1 MCIVLFLLSLQ
12 TLIVNYSLTIPI
24 FIIPHYIMF
33 SLFRRF
39 LSPYKWLVV
48 ANLLLN
54 LLATI
59 FNLFSFASIIP
70 ILQILFGIEAN
81 THSFIPF
88 SQISSLDSLLTI
100 AKNNLYF
107 YIESLISQY
116 GASTALMLL
125 GIYLIVMTLFK
136 TLTTFL
142 ASASLVPIRTGVL
155 RDIRN
160 TIYHKITSLHL
171 GYFSQEKKG
180 DIISRMTNDVTE
192 VEASIIASLETIFK
206 NPIMIIIYLV
216 VLFTMSWKLTIF
228 VLILLPISGL
238 LIGRIGKSLKRKS
251 LLGQQLSG
259 ELIAQIEETLGGL
272 RIIKAF
278 NAEDKLAQRF
288 DSLNNSIRHT
298 FNRIHTRYFLAH
310 PVSEFL
316 GTAVIAILLWYG
328 GFLILNGN
336 GGISAPEFIYY
347 LVIFYSIINPFK
359 ELSRA
364 GYSIQKGMASLQ
376 RIDTIL
382 NTENAITESL
392 NPQSINSFNNE
403 ISFNNVSFKYQ
414 NDWVLR
420 NINLTIRKGQTIA
433 LVGQS
438 GSGKSTLVDLIPRF
452 YDTIEG
458 SISIDGID
466 IKHLK
471 IKDLRH
477 LMGNVNQEAILFND
491 TIYNNITFGVEH
503 ATQADV
509 EQAARIA
516 NAHDFI
522 MATPT
527 GYQTTI
533 GDRGSRLSG
542 GQRQRISIARAILK
556 NPPILI
562 LDEATSALD
571 TESERLVQ
579 DAIEHL
585 MQNRTAIVIAHRLST
600 IKSADLICV
609 LHEGRIIEQ
618 GTHNQLIDL
627 NGQYTK
633 LYNMQK

>member
-1 MCIVLFLLSLQ
+1 MFALF
-12 TLIVNYSLTIPI
+12 
-24 FIIPHYIMF
+24 H
-33 SLFRRF
+33 RF
-39 LSPYKWLVV
+39 LPRYKWYVI
-48 ANLLLN
+48 ANILLN
-54 LLATI
+54 LITAI

-70 ILQILFGIEAN
+70 ILQILFGMDTN
-81 THSFIPF
+81 THTRIPMA
-88 SQISSLDSLLTI
+88 QITSLDSFI
-100 AKNNLYF
+100 EIGKNNIYA
-107 YIESLISQY
+107 YIESLINQH

-125 GIYLIVMTLFK
+125 GVYLIVMTLLK
-136 TLTTFL
+136 TLSTFL
-142 ASASLVPIRTGVL
+142 ASASLVPIRTGIL

-160 TIYHKITSLHL
+160 MVYRKITSLHL
-171 GYFSQEKKG
+171 AYFSNEKKG
-180 DIISRMTNDVTE
+180 DIISRMTNDVVE
-192 VEASIIASLETIFK
+192 IEASIIASLETIFK
-206 NPIMIIIYLV
+206 NPIMILLYLV
-216 VLFTMSWKLTIF
+216 VLFTMSWRLTIF

-259 ELIAQIEETLGGL
+259 ELIAQIEETLSGL
-272 RIIKAF
+272 RIIKSF
-278 NAEDKLAQRF
+278 NAEEKLNQRF
-288 DSLNNSIRHT
+288 QSLNDTIRLT

-316 GTAVIAILLWYG
+316 GTVVIAILLWYG
-328 GFLILNGN
+328 GYLILGGN
-336 GGISAPEFIYY
+336 GDITAPEFIYY

-364 GYSIQKGMASLQ
+364 GYSIQKGLASLQ
-376 RIDTIL
+376 RIDAIL
-382 NTENAITESL
+382 DTENNIKEIP
-392 NPQSINSFNNE
+392 NPQTINSFNHE
-403 ISFNNVSFKYQ
+403 IHFNNVSFKYQ
-414 NDWVLR
+414 DELVLR
-420 NINLTIRKGQTIA
+420 NINLTIHKGQTVA

-458 SISIDGID
+458 SITIDGID

-471 IKDLRH
+471 IHDLRH

-491 TIYNNITFGVEH
+491 TIYNNIVFGVES
-503 ATQADV
+503 ASQADV

-516 NAHDFI
+516 NAHEFI
-522 MATPT
+522 MATPD
-527 GYQTTI
+527 GYQTNI

-579 DAIEHL
+579 NAIENL
-585 MQNRTAIVIAHRLST
+585 MLNRTAIVIAHRLST

-609 LHEGRIIEQ
+609 LHEGQIIEQ
-618 GTHNQLIDL
+618 GTHDQLIAL

-633 LYNMQK
+633 LYNMQNF

>member
-1 MCIVLFLLSLQ
+1 
-12 TLIVNYSLTIPI
+12 
-24 FIIPHYIMF
+24 MF
-33 SLFRRF
+33 ALFRRF
-39 LSPYKWLVV
+39 LPPYKWYVI
-48 ANLLLN
+48 ANIFLN
-54 LLATI
+54 LITAI

-70 ILQILFGIEAN
+70 ILQILFGMNTN
-81 THSFIPF
+81 THSLIPF
-88 SQISSLDSLLTI
+88 SQINSLNSLLEI
-100 AKNNLYF
+100 CKNNIYA
-107 YIESLISQY
+107 YIESLINQY
-116 GASTALMLL
+116 GASSALMLL
-125 GIYLIVMTLFK
+125 GVYLIIMTLLK
-136 TLTTFL
+136 TLSAFL
-142 ASASLVPIRTGVL
+142 ASASLVPIRTGIL

-160 TIYHKITSLHL
+160 AIYKKITSLHL
-171 GYFSQEKKG
+171 GYFSHEKKG
-180 DIISRMTNDVTE
+180 DIISRMTNDVSE
-192 VEASIIASLETIFK
+192 VEASIISSLETIFK
-206 NPIMIIIYLV
+206 NPIMIILYLV
-216 VLFTMSWKLTIF
+216 VLFTMSWRLTIF

-259 ELIAQIEETLGGL
+259 ELISQIEETLGGL
-272 RIIKAF
+272 RVIKAF
-278 NAEDKLAQRF
+278 NAESKLNLRF
-288 DSLNNSIRHT
+288 QNLNETIRHT

-316 GTAVIAILLWYG
+316 GTTVIAILLWYG
-328 GFLILNGN
+328 GYLILSGN

-364 GYSIQKGMASLQ
+364 GYSIQKGLASLQ
-376 RIDTIL
+376 RIDAVL
-382 NTENAITESL
+382 DAENNISEPS
-392 NPQSINSFNNE
+392 NPQTINSFNNE
-403 ISFNNVSFKYQ
+403 IRFNNVSFKYQ
-414 NDWVLR
+414 DEWVLK
-420 NINLTIRKGQTIA
+420 NINLTISKGQTIA

-466 IKHLK
+466 IRHLSTHN
-471 IKDLRH
+471 LRH

-491 TIYNNITFGVEH
+491 TIYNNITFGVES
-503 ATQADV
+503 ATQAEV

-522 MATPT
+522 TATLD
-527 GYQTTI
+527 GYQTNI

-618 GTHNQLIDL
+618 GTHNQLIAL

>member
-1 MCIVLFLLSLQ
+1 
-12 TLIVNYSLTIPI
+12 
-24 FIIPHYIMF
+24 MF
-33 SLFRRF
+33 ALFRRF
-39 LSPYKWLVV
+39 LPPYKWYVI
-48 ANLLLN
+48 ANIFLN
-54 LLATI
+54 LITAI

-70 ILQILFGIEAN
+70 ILQILFGMNTN
-81 THSFIPF
+81 THSLIPF
-88 SQISSLDSLLTI
+88 SQINSLNSLLEI
-100 AKNNLYF
+100 CKNNIYA
-107 YIESLISQY
+107 YIESLINQY
-116 GASTALMLL
+116 GASSALMLL
-125 GIYLIVMTLFK
+125 GVYLIIMTLLK
-136 TLTTFL
+136 TLSAFL
-142 ASASLVPIRTGVL
+142 ASASLVPIRTGIL

-160 TIYHKITSLHL
+160 AIYKKITSLHL
-171 GYFSQEKKG
+171 GYFSHEKKG
-180 DIISRMTNDVTE
+180 DIISRMTNDVSE
-192 VEASIIASLETIFK
+192 VEASIISSLETIFK
-206 NPIMIIIYLV
+206 NPIMIILYLV
-216 VLFTMSWKLTIF
+216 VLFTMSWRLTIF
-228 VLILLPISGL
+228 VLILMPISGL

-259 ELIAQIEETLGGL
+259 ELISQIEETLGGL
-272 RIIKAF
+272 RVIKAF
-278 NAEDKLAQRF
+278 NAESKLNLRF
-288 DSLNNSIRHT
+288 QNLNETIRHT

-316 GTAVIAILLWYG
+316 GTTVIAILLWYG
-328 GFLILNGN
+328 GYLILSGN

-364 GYSIQKGMASLQ
+364 GYSIQKGLASLQ
-376 RIDTIL
+376 RIDAVL
-382 NTENAITESL
+382 DAENNISEPS
-392 NPQSINSFNNE
+392 NPQTINSFNNE
-403 ISFNNVSFKYQ
+403 IRFNNVSFKYQ
-414 NDWVLR
+414 DEWVLK
-420 NINLTIRKGQTIA
+420 NINLTISKGQTIA

-466 IKHLK
+466 IRNLSIHN
-471 IKDLRH
+471 LRH

-491 TIYNNITFGVEH
+491 TIYNNITFGVES
-503 ATQADV
+503 ATQAEV

-522 MATPT
+522 TATPD
-527 GYQTTI
+527 GYQTNI

-618 GTHNQLIDL
+618 GTHNQLIAL
-627 NGQYTK
+627 NGQYKK
-633 LYNMQK
+633 LCDMQNF

>member
-1 MCIVLFLLSLQ
+1 
-12 TLIVNYSLTIPI
+12 
-24 FIIPHYIMF
+24 MF
-33 SLFRRF
+33 ALFRRF
-39 LSPYKWLVV
+39 LPPYKWYVI
-48 ANLLLN
+48 ANIFLN
-54 LLATI
+54 LITAI

-70 ILQILFGIEAN
+70 ILQILFGMNTN
-81 THSFIPF
+81 THSLIPF
-88 SQISSLDSLLTI
+88 SQINSLNSLLEI
-100 AKNNLYF
+100 CKNNIYA
-107 YIESLISQY
+107 YIESLINQY
-116 GASTALMLL
+116 GASSALMLL
-125 GIYLIVMTLFK
+125 GVYLIIMTLLK
-136 TLTTFL
+136 TLSAFL
-142 ASASLVPIRTGVL
+142 ASASLVPIRTGIL

-160 TIYHKITSLHL
+160 AIYKKITSLHL
-171 GYFSQEKKG
+171 GYFSHEKKG
-180 DIISRMTNDVTE
+180 DIISRMTNDVSE
-192 VEASIIASLETIFK
+192 VEASIISSLETIFK
-206 NPIMIIIYLV
+206 NPIMIILYLV
-216 VLFTMSWKLTIF
+216 VLFTMSWRLTIF

-259 ELIAQIEETLGGL
+259 ELISQIEETLGGL
-272 RIIKAF
+272 RVIKAF
-278 NAEDKLAQRF
+278 NAESKLNLRF
-288 DSLNNSIRHT
+288 QNLNETIRHT

-316 GTAVIAILLWYG
+316 GTTVIAILLWYG
-328 GFLILNGN
+328 GYLILSGN

-364 GYSIQKGMASLQ
+364 GYSIQKGLASLQ
-376 RIDTIL
+376 RIDAVL
-382 NTENAITESL
+382 DAENNISEPS
-392 NPQSINSFNNE
+392 NPQTINSFNNE
-403 ISFNNVSFKYQ
+403 IRFNNVSFKYQ
-414 NDWVLR
+414 DEWVLK
-420 NINLTIRKGQTIA
+420 NINLTISKGQTIA

-466 IKHLK
+466 IRNLSIHN
-471 IKDLRH
+471 LRH

-491 TIYNNITFGVEH
+491 TIYNNITFGVES
-503 ATQADV
+503 ATQAEV

-522 MATPT
+522 TATPD
-527 GYQTTI
+527 GYQTNI

-618 GTHNQLIDL
+618 GTHNQLIAL

>member
-1 MCIVLFLLSLQ
+1 ML
-12 TLIVNYSLTIPI
+12 
-24 FIIPHYIMF
+24 

-39 LSPYKWLVV
+39 IPPYKWYVI
-48 ANLLLN
+48 ANIFLN
-54 LLATI
+54 LITAI

-70 ILQILFGIEAN
+70 ILQILFGMETN
-81 THSFIPF
+81 THTYIPF
-88 SQISSLDSLLTI
+88 SQITSLDSLLEI
-100 AKNNLYF
+100 SKNNIYA
-107 YIESLISQY
+107 YIESLINQH

-125 GIYLIVMTLFK
+125 GVYLIVMTLLK
-136 TLTTFL
+136 TLSAFL
-142 ASASLVPIRTGVL
+142 ASASLVPIRTGIL

-160 TIYHKITSLHL
+160 IVYHKIISLHL
-171 GYFSQEKKG
+171 GYFTNEKKG
-180 DIISRMTNDVTE
+180 DIISRMTNDV
-192 VEASIIASLETIFK
+192 VEIETSIIASLETIFK
-206 NPIMIIIYLV
+206 NPIMILLYLI
-216 VLFTMSWKLTIF
+216 VLFTMSWQLTIF

-259 ELIAQIEETLGGL
+259 ELISQIEETLSGL

-278 NAEDKLAQRF
+278 NAEEKLNHRF
-288 DSLNNSIRHT
+288 QSLNDTIRHT

-316 GTAVIAILLWYG
+316 GTTVIAILLWYG
-328 GFLILNGN
+328 GYIILNGN
-336 GGISAPEFIYY
+336 SGITAPEFIYY

-364 GYSIQKGMASLQ
+364 NYSIQKGLASLQ

-382 NTENAITESL
+382 NTENNIKEIS
-392 NPQSINSFNNE
+392 NPQTINSFNNE
-403 ISFNNVSFKYQ
+403 IRFNNVSFKYQ
-414 NDWVLR
+414 DEWILK
-420 NINLTIRKGQTIA
+420 NINLSIRKGQTIA

-458 SISIDGID
+458 SITIDGID
-466 IKHLK
+466 IKNLK
-471 IKDLRH
+471 TQNLRH
-477 LMGNVNQEAILFND
+477 LLGNVNQEAILFND
-491 TIYNNITFGVEH
+491 TIYNNITFGVES
-503 ATQADV
+503 ATQTEI
-509 EQAARIA
+509 EQASRIA

-522 MATPT
+522 ISMPD
-527 GYQTTI
+527 GYQTNI

-579 DAIEHL
+579 NAIEHL

-600 IKSADLICV
+600 IKSADIICV
-609 LHEGRIIEQ
+609 LHEGQIIEQ
-618 GTHNQLIDL
+618 GTHQQLLTL
-627 NGQYTK
+627 NGQYKK
-633 LYNMQK
+633 LCDMQNF

>member
-1 MCIVLFLLSLQ
+1 
-12 TLIVNYSLTIPI
+12 
-24 FIIPHYIMF
+24 MF
-33 SLFRRF
+33 NLFRRF
-39 LSPYKWLVV
+39 LSSYKWYVI
-48 ANLLLN
+48 ANIFLN
-54 LLATI
+54 LITAI

-70 ILQILFGIEAN
+70 ILQILFGMDTN
-81 THSFIPF
+81 THTYIPF
-88 SQISSLDSLLTI
+88 SQIDSLNSLLEI
-100 AKNNLYF
+100 GKNNIYA
-107 YIESLISQY
+107 YIEALINQH

-125 GIYLIVMTLFK
+125 GVYLIIMTLLK
-136 TLTTFL
+136 TLSAFL
-142 ASASLVPIRTGVL
+142 ASASLVPIRTGIL

-160 TIYHKITSLHL
+160 TIYRKITSLHL
-171 GYFSQEKKG
+171 GYFSHEKKG
-180 DIISRMTNDVTE
+180 DIISRITNDVVE
-192 VEASIIASLETIFK
+192 VEASIISSLETIFK
-206 NPIMIIIYLV
+206 NPIMILLYLI
-216 VLFTMSWKLTIF
+216 VLFTMSWRLTIF

-272 RIIKAF
+272 RVVKAF
-278 NAEDKLAQRF
+278 NAESKLNQRF
-288 DSLNNSIRHT
+288 QSLNETIRHT
-298 FNRIHTRYFLAH
+298 FNRIHIRYFLAH
-310 PVSEFL
+310 PISEFL

-328 GFLILNGN
+328 GYLILSGN
-336 GGISAPEFIYY
+336 GGITAPEFIYY

-364 GYSIQKGMASLQ
+364 GYSIQKGLASLQ
-376 RIDTIL
+376 RIDAVL
-382 NTENAITESL
+382 NAENKIIETT
-392 NPQSINSFNNE
+392 NPQIINSFNNE
-403 ISFNNVSFKYQ
+403 IRFNNVSFKYQ
-414 NDWVLR
+414 DEWVLK
-420 NINLTIRKGQTIA
+420 NINLTIPKGQTVA

-458 SISIDGID
+458 SITIDGID
-466 IKHLK
+466 IRNLSTHN
-471 IKDLRH
+471 LRH

-491 TIYNNITFGVEH
+491 TIYNNITFGVES
-503 ATQADV
+503 ATQAEV
-509 EQAARIA
+509 EHAARIA

-522 MATPT
+522 MATPD
-527 GYQTTI
+527 GYQTNI

-579 DAIEHL
+579 EAIEQL
-585 MQNRTAIVIAHRLST
+585 MLNRTAIVIAHRLST

-609 LHEGRIIEQ
+609 LHEGKIIEQ
-618 GTHNQLIDL
+618 GTHEQLIAL
-627 NGQYTK
+627 NGQYKK
-633 LYNMQK
+633 LCDMQNF

>member
-1 MCIVLFLLSLQ
+1 
-12 TLIVNYSLTIPI
+12 
-24 FIIPHYIMF
+24 MF
-33 SLFRRF
+33 ALFRRF
-39 LSPYKWLVV
+39 LPPYKWYVI
-48 ANLLLN
+48 ANIFLN
-54 LLATI
+54 LITAI

-70 ILQILFGIEAN
+70 ILQILFGMNTN
-81 THSFIPF
+81 THSLIPF
-88 SQISSLDSLLTI
+88 SQINSLNSLLEI
-100 AKNNLYF
+100 CKNNIYA
-107 YIESLISQY
+107 YIESLINQY
-116 GASTALMLL
+116 GASSALMLL
-125 GIYLIVMTLFK
+125 GVYLIIMTLLK
-136 TLTTFL
+136 TLSAFL
-142 ASASLVPIRTGVL
+142 ASASLVPIRTGIL

-160 TIYHKITSLHL
+160 AIYKKITSLHL
-171 GYFSQEKKG
+171 GYFSHEKKG
-180 DIISRMTNDVTE
+180 DIISRMTNDVSE
-192 VEASIIASLETIFK
+192 VEASIISSLETIFK
-206 NPIMIIIYLV
+206 NPIMIILYLV
-216 VLFTMSWKLTIF
+216 VLFTMSWRLTIF

-259 ELIAQIEETLGGL
+259 ELISQIEETLGGL
-272 RIIKAF
+272 RVIKAF
-278 NAEDKLAQRF
+278 NAESKLNLRF
-288 DSLNNSIRHT
+288 QNLNETIRHT

-316 GTAVIAILLWYG
+316 GTTVIAILLWYG
-328 GFLILNGN
+328 GYLILSGN

-364 GYSIQKGMASLQ
+364 GYSIQKGLASLQ
-376 RIDTIL
+376 RIDAVL
-382 NTENAITESL
+382 DAENNISEPS
-392 NPQSINSFNNE
+392 NPQTINSFNNE
-403 ISFNNVSFKYQ
+403 IRFNNVSFKYQ
-414 NDWVLR
+414 DEWVLK
-420 NINLTIRKGQTIA
+420 NINLTISKGQTIA

-466 IKHLK
+466 IRNLSIHN
-471 IKDLRH
+471 LRH

-491 TIYNNITFGVEH
+491 TIYNNITFGVES
-503 ATQADV
+503 ATQAEV

-522 MATPT
+522 TATPD
-527 GYQTTI
+527 GYQTNI

-618 GTHNQLIDL
+618 GTHNQLIAL
-627 NGQYTK
+627 NGQYKK
-633 LYNMQK
+633 LCDMQNF

>member
-1 MCIVLFLLSLQ
+1 
-12 TLIVNYSLTIPI
+12 
-24 FIIPHYIMF
+24 MF
-33 SLFRRF
+33 ALFRRF
-39 LSPYKWLVV
+39 LPPYKWYVI
-48 ANLLLN
+48 ANIFLN
-54 LLATI
+54 LITAI

-70 ILQILFGIEAN
+70 ILQILFGMNTN
-81 THSFIPF
+81 THSLIPF
-88 SQISSLDSLLTI
+88 SQINSLNSLLEI
-100 AKNNLYF
+100 CKNNIYA
-107 YIESLISQY
+107 YIESLINQY
-116 GASTALMLL
+116 GASSALMLL
-125 GIYLIVMTLFK
+125 GVYLIIMTLLK
-136 TLTTFL
+136 TLSAFL
-142 ASASLVPIRTGVL
+142 ASASLVPIRTGIL

-160 TIYHKITSLHL
+160 AIYKKITSLHL
-171 GYFSQEKKG
+171 GYFSHEKKG
-180 DIISRMTNDVTE
+180 DIISRMTNDVSE
-192 VEASIIASLETIFK
+192 VEASIISSLETIFK
-206 NPIMIIIYLV
+206 NPIMIILYLV
-216 VLFTMSWKLTIF
+216 VLFTMSWRLTIF

-259 ELIAQIEETLGGL
+259 ELISQIEETLGGL
-272 RIIKAF
+272 RVIKAF
-278 NAEDKLAQRF
+278 NAESKLNLRF
-288 DSLNNSIRHT
+288 QNLNETIRHT

-316 GTAVIAILLWYG
+316 GTTVIAILLWYG
-328 GFLILNGN
+328 GYLILSGN

-364 GYSIQKGMASLQ
+364 GYSIQKGLASLQ
-376 RIDTIL
+376 RIDAVL
-382 NTENAITESL
+382 DAENNISEPSNYQT
-392 NPQSINSFNNE
+392 INSFNNE
-403 ISFNNVSFKYQ
+403 IRFNNVSFKYQ
-414 NDWVLR
+414 DEWVLK
-420 NINLTIRKGQTIA
+420 NINLTISKGQTIA

-466 IKHLK
+466 IRHLSTHN
-471 IKDLRH
+471 LRH

-491 TIYNNITFGVEH
+491 TIYNNITFGVES
-503 ATQADV
+503 ATQAEV

-522 MATPT
+522 TATPD
-527 GYQTTI
+527 GYQTNI

-618 GTHNQLIDL
+618 GTHNQLIAL

-633 LYNMQK
+633 LYNMQNF

>member
-1 MCIVLFLLSLQ
+1 
-12 TLIVNYSLTIPI
+12 
-24 FIIPHYIMF
+24 MF
-33 SLFRRF
+33 NLFRRF
-39 LSPYKWLVV
+39 LSPYKWYVI
-48 ANLLLN
+48 ANIFLN
-54 LLATI
+54 LITAI

-70 ILQILFGIEAN
+70 ILQILFGMDTN
-81 THSFIPF
+81 THTYIPF
-88 SQISSLDSLLTI
+88 SQIDSLDSLLEI
-100 AKNNLYF
+100 GKNNIYA
-107 YIESLISQY
+107 YIEALINQH

-125 GIYLIVMTLFK
+125 GVYLIIMTLLK
-136 TLTTFL
+136 TLSAFL
-142 ASASLVPIRTGVL
+142 ASASLVPIRTGIL

-160 TIYHKITSLHL
+160 TIYRKITSLHL
-171 GYFSQEKKG
+171 GYFSHEKKG
-180 DIISRMTNDVTE
+180 DIISRITNDVVE
-192 VEASIIASLETIFK
+192 VEASIISSLETIFK
-206 NPIMIIIYLV
+206 NPIMILLYLI
-216 VLFTMSWKLTIF
+216 VLFTMSWRLTIF

-272 RIIKAF
+272 RVVKAF
-278 NAEDKLAQRF
+278 NAESKLNQRF
-288 DSLNNSIRHT
+288 QSLNETIRHT
-298 FNRIHTRYFLAH
+298 FNRIHIRYFLAH
-310 PVSEFL
+310 PISEFL

-328 GFLILNGN
+328 GYLILSGN
-336 GGISAPEFIYY
+336 GGITAPEFIYY

-364 GYSIQKGMASLQ
+364 GYSIQKGLASLQ
-376 RIDTIL
+376 RIDAVL
-382 NTENAITESL
+382 NAENKIIETT
-392 NPQSINSFNNE
+392 NPQIINSFNNE
-403 ISFNNVSFKYQ
+403 IRFNNVSFKYQ
-414 NDWVLR
+414 DEWVLK
-420 NINLTIRKGQTIA
+420 NINLTIPKGQTVA

-458 SISIDGID
+458 SITIDGID
-466 IKHLK
+466 IRNLSTHN
-471 IKDLRH
+471 LRH

-491 TIYNNITFGVEH
+491 TIYNNITFGVES
-503 ATQADV
+503 ATQAEV
-509 EQAARIA
+509 EHAARIA

-522 MATPT
+522 MATPD
-527 GYQTTI
+527 GYQTNI

-579 DAIEHL
+579 EAIEQL
-585 MQNRTAIVIAHRLST
+585 MLNRTAIVIAHRLST

-609 LHEGRIIEQ
+609 LHEGKIIEQ
-618 GTHNQLIDL
+618 GTHEQLIAL
-627 NGQYTK
+627 NGQYKK
-633 LYNMQK
+633 LCDMQNF

>member
-1 MCIVLFLLSLQ
+1 
-12 TLIVNYSLTIPI
+12 
-24 FIIPHYIMF
+24 MF

-39 LSPYKWLVV
+39 LPPYKWYVI
-48 ANLLLN
+48 ANILLN
-54 LLATI
+54 LITAI

-70 ILQILFGIEAN
+70 ILQILFGMDTN
-81 THSFIPF
+81 THTHISF
-88 SQISSLDSLLTI
+88 SQISSLNSFLEI
-100 AKNNLYF
+100 CKNNIYA
-107 YIESLISQY
+107 YIESLINQH

-125 GIYLIVMTLFK
+125 GVYLIVMTLLK
-136 TLTTFL
+136 TLSAFL
-142 ASASLVPIRTGVL
+142 AAASLVPIRTGIL

-160 TIYHKITSLHL
+160 TVYQKITSLHL
-171 GYFSQEKKG
+171 GYFSNEKKG
-180 DIISRMTNDVTE
+180 DIISRMTNDV
-192 VEASIIASLETIFK
+192 VEIETSIIASLETIFK
-206 NPIMIIIYLV
+206 NPIMILLYLI
-216 VLFTMSWKLTIF
+216 VLFTMSWRLTIF
-228 VLILLPISGL
+228 VLILLPVSGL

-272 RIIKAF
+272 RIVKAF
-278 NAEDKLAQRF
+278 NAEEKLNQRF
-288 DSLNNSIRHT
+288 QSLNETIRHT

-328 GFLILNGN
+328 GYLILSGN
-336 GGISAPEFIYY
+336 GGITAPEFIYY

-364 GYSIQKGMASLQ
+364 GYSIQKGLASLQ
-376 RIDTIL
+376 RIDAIL
-382 NTENAITESL
+382 NTENNIKE
-392 NPQSINSFNNE
+392 PQLPQTIDSFNHE

-414 NDWVLR
+414 DEWVLK

-458 SISIDGID
+458 SISIDGIN
-466 IKHLK
+466 IRHLS
-471 IKDLRH
+471 IHNLRN

-491 TIYNNITFGVEH
+491 TIYNNISFGVES
-503 ATQADV
+503 ATQAEV
-509 EQAARIA
+509 EHAARIA

-522 MATPT
+522 MATPDS
-527 GYQTTI
+527 YQTNI

-609 LHEGRIIEQ
+609 LHEGHIIEQ
-618 GTHNQLIDL
+618 GTHQQLIAL
-627 NGQYTK
+627 NGQYKK
-633 LYNMQK
+633 LCDMQNF

>member
-1 MCIVLFLLSLQ
+1 MLALF
-12 TLIVNYSLTIPI
+12 
-24 FIIPHYIMF
+24 H
-33 SLFRRF
+33 RF
-39 LSPYKWLVV
+39 LPRYKWYVI
-48 ANLLLN
+48 ANILLN
-54 LLATI
+54 LITAI

-70 ILQILFGIEAN
+70 ILQILFGMDTN
-81 THSFIPF
+81 THTRIPLA
-88 SQISSLDSLLTI
+88 QITSLDSFI
-100 AKNNLYF
+100 EIGKNNIYA
-107 YIESLISQY
+107 YIESLINQY

-125 GIYLIVMTLFK
+125 GVYLIVMTLLK
-136 TLTTFL
+136 TLSTFL
-142 ASASLVPIRTGVL
+142 ASASLVPIRTGIL

-160 TIYHKITSLHL
+160 MVYRKIMSLHL
-171 GYFSQEKKG
+171 AYFSNEKKG
-180 DIISRMTNDVTE
+180 DIISRMTNDVVE
-192 VEASIIASLETIFK
+192 IEASIIASLETIFK
-206 NPIMIIIYLV
+206 NPIMILLYLV
-216 VLFTMSWKLTIF
+216 VLFTMSWRLTIF

-278 NAEDKLAQRF
+278 NAEEKLNQRF
-288 DSLNNSIRHT
+288 QALNETIRHT

-328 GFLILNGN
+328 GYLILSGN
-336 GGISAPEFIYY
+336 GGITAPEFIYY

-364 GYSIQKGMASLQ
+364 GYSIQKGLASLQ
-376 RIDTIL
+376 RIDAIL
-382 NTENAITESL
+382 DTENVIKEVPS
-392 NPQSINSFNNE
+392 PQTINTFNHE
-403 ISFNNVSFKYQ
+403 ICFNNVSFKYQ
-414 NDWVLR
+414 DEWVLK
-420 NINLTIRKGQTIA
+420 NIDLTIHKGQTIA

-466 IKHLK
+466 IRHLSTHN
-471 IKDLRH
+471 LRH

-491 TIYNNITFGVEH
+491 TIYNNIAFGVES
-503 ATQADV
+503 ATQAEV

-522 MATPT
+522 IATPD
-527 GYQTTI
+527 GYQTNI

-579 DAIEHL
+579 NAIENL
-585 MQNRTAIVIAHRLST
+585 MLNRTAIVIAHRLST

-609 LHEGRIIEQ
+609 LHEGQIIEQ
-618 GTHNQLIDL
+618 GTHDQLIAL

-633 LYNMQK
+633 LYNMQNF

>member
-1 MCIVLFLLSLQ
+1 
-12 TLIVNYSLTIPI
+12 
-24 FIIPHYIMF
+24 MF
-33 SLFRRF
+33 ALFRRF
-39 LSPYKWLVV
+39 LPPYKWYVI
-48 ANLLLN
+48 ANIFLN
-54 LLATI
+54 LITAI

-70 ILQILFGIEAN
+70 ILQILFGMNTN
-81 THSFIPF
+81 THSLIPF
-88 SQISSLDSLLTI
+88 SQINSLNSLLEI
-100 AKNNLYF
+100 CKNNIYT
-107 YIESLISQY
+107 YIESLINQY
-116 GASTALMLL
+116 GASSALMLL
-125 GIYLIVMTLFK
+125 GVYLIIMTLLK
-136 TLTTFL
+136 TLSAFL
-142 ASASLVPIRTGVL
+142 ASASLVPIRTGIL

-160 TIYHKITSLHL
+160 AIYKKITSLHL
-171 GYFSQEKKG
+171 GYFSHEKKG
-180 DIISRMTNDVTE
+180 DIISRMTNDVSE
-192 VEASIIASLETIFK
+192 VEASIISSLETIFK
-206 NPIMIIIYLV
+206 NPIMIILYLV
-216 VLFTMSWKLTIF
+216 VLFTMSWRLTIF

-259 ELIAQIEETLGGL
+259 ELISQIEETLGGL
-272 RIIKAF
+272 RVIKAF
-278 NAEDKLAQRF
+278 NAESKLNLRF
-288 DSLNNSIRHT
+288 QNLNETIRHT

-316 GTAVIAILLWYG
+316 GTTVIAILLWYG
-328 GFLILNGN
+328 GYLILSGN

-364 GYSIQKGMASLQ
+364 GYSIQKGLASLQ
-376 RIDTIL
+376 RIDAVL
-382 NTENAITESL
+382 DAENNISEPS
-392 NPQSINSFNNE
+392 NPQTINSFNNE
-403 ISFNNVSFKYQ
+403 IRFNNVSFKYQ
-414 NDWVLR
+414 DEWVLK
-420 NINLTIRKGQTIA
+420 NINLTISKGQTIA

-466 IKHLK
+466 IRHLSTHN
-471 IKDLRH
+471 LRH

-491 TIYNNITFGVEH
+491 TIYNNITFGVES
-503 ATQADV
+503 ATQAEV

-522 MATPT
+522 TATPD
-527 GYQTTI
+527 GYQTNI

-618 GTHNQLIDL
+618 GTHNQLIAL
-627 NGQYTK
+627 NGQYKK
-633 LYNMQK
+633 LCDMQNF

>member
-1 MCIVLFLLSLQ
+1 
-12 TLIVNYSLTIPI
+12 
-24 FIIPHYIMF
+24 MF
-33 SLFRRF
+33 NLFRRF
-39 LSPYKWLVV
+39 LSPYKWYVIV
-48 ANLLLN
+48 NIFLN
-54 LLATI
+54 LITAI

-70 ILQILFGIEAN
+70 ILQILFGMDTN
-81 THSFIPF
+81 THTYIPF
-88 SQISSLDSLLTI
+88 SQIDSLDSLLEI
-100 AKNNLYF
+100 GKNNIYA
-107 YIESLISQY
+107 YIEALINQH

-125 GIYLIVMTLFK
+125 GVYLIIMTLLK
-136 TLTTFL
+136 TLSAFL
-142 ASASLVPIRTGVL
+142 ASASLVPIRTGIL

-160 TIYHKITSLHL
+160 TIYRKITSLHL
-171 GYFSQEKKG
+171 GYFSHEKKG
-180 DIISRMTNDVTE
+180 DIISRITNDVVE
-192 VEASIIASLETIFK
+192 VEASIISSLETIFK
-206 NPIMIIIYLV
+206 NPIMILLYLI
-216 VLFTMSWKLTIF
+216 VLFTMSWRLTIF

-272 RIIKAF
+272 RIVKAF
-278 NAEDKLAQRF
+278 NAESKLNQRF
-288 DSLNNSIRHT
+288 QSLNETIRHT
-298 FNRIHTRYFLAH
+298 FNRIHIRYFLAH
-310 PVSEFL
+310 PISEFL

-328 GFLILNGN
+328 GYLILSGN
-336 GGISAPEFIYY
+336 GGITAPEFIYY

-364 GYSIQKGMASLQ
+364 GYSIQKGLASLQ
-376 RIDTIL
+376 RIDAVL
-382 NTENAITESL
+382 NAENKIIETT
-392 NPQSINSFNNE
+392 NPQIINSFNNE
-403 ISFNNVSFKYQ
+403 IRFNNVSFKYQ
-414 NDWVLR
+414 DEWVLK
-420 NINLTIRKGQTIA
+420 NINLTIHKGQTVA

-458 SISIDGID
+458 SIAIDGID
-466 IKHLK
+466 IRNLSTHN
-471 IKDLRH
+471 LRN

-491 TIYNNITFGVEH
+491 TIYNNITFGVES
-503 ATQADV
+503 ATQAEV
-509 EQAARIA
+509 EHAARIA

-522 MATPT
+522 MATPN
-527 GYQTTI
+527 GYQTNI

-579 DAIEHL
+579 EAIEQL
-585 MQNRTAIVIAHRLST
+585 MLNRTAIVIAHRLST

-609 LHEGRIIEQ
+609 LHEGQIIEQ
-618 GTHNQLIDL
+618 GTHEQLIAL
-627 NGQYTK
+627 NGQYKK
-633 LYNMQK
+633 LCDMQNF

>member
-1 MCIVLFLLSLQ
+1 
-12 TLIVNYSLTIPI
+12 
-24 FIIPHYIMF
+24 MF
-33 SLFRRF
+33 NLFRRF
-39 LSPYKWLVV
+39 LSPYKWYVI
-48 ANLLLN
+48 ANIFLN
-54 LLATI
+54 LITAI

-70 ILQILFGIEAN
+70 ILQILFGMDTN
-81 THSFIPF
+81 THTYIPF
-88 SQISSLDSLLTI
+88 SQIDSLDSLLEI
-100 AKNNLYF
+100 GKNNIYA
-107 YIESLISQY
+107 YIEALINQH

-125 GIYLIVMTLFK
+125 GVYLIIMTLLK
-136 TLTTFL
+136 TLSAFL
-142 ASASLVPIRTGVL
+142 ASASLVPIRTGIL

-160 TIYHKITSLHL
+160 TIYRKITSLHL
-171 GYFSQEKKG
+171 GYFSHEKKG
-180 DIISRMTNDVTE
+180 DIISRITNDVVE
-192 VEASIIASLETIFK
+192 VEASIISSLETIFK
-206 NPIMIIIYLV
+206 NPIMILIYLI
-216 VLFTMSWKLTIF
+216 VLFTMSWRLTIF

-272 RIIKAF
+272 RVVKAF
-278 NAEDKLAQRF
+278 NAESKLNQRF
-288 DSLNNSIRHT
+288 QSLNETIRHT
-298 FNRIHTRYFLAH
+298 FNRIHIRYFLAH
-310 PVSEFL
+310 PISEFL

-328 GFLILNGN
+328 GYLILSGN
-336 GGISAPEFIYY
+336 GGITAPEFIYY

-364 GYSIQKGMASLQ
+364 GYSIQKGLASLQ
-376 RIDTIL
+376 RIDAVL
-382 NTENAITESL
+382 NAKNKIIETT
-392 NPQSINSFNNE
+392 NPQIINSFNNE
-403 ISFNNVSFKYQ
+403 IRFNNVSFKYQ
-414 NDWVLR
+414 DKWILK
-420 NINLTIRKGQTIA
+420 NINLTIHKGQTVA

-458 SISIDGID
+458 SITIDGID
-466 IKHLK
+466 IRNLSTHN
-471 IKDLRH
+471 LRN

-491 TIYNNITFGVEH
+491 TIYNNITFGVES
-503 ATQADV
+503 ATQAEV
-509 EQAARIA
+509 EHAARIA

-522 MATPT
+522 MATPD
-527 GYQTTI
+527 GYQTNI

-579 DAIEHL
+579 EAIEQL
-585 MQNRTAIVIAHRLST
+585 MLNRTAIVIAHRLST

-609 LHEGRIIEQ
+609 IHEGKIIEQ
-618 GTHNQLIDL
+618 GTHEQLIAL
-627 NGQYTK
+627 NGQYKK
-633 LYNMQK
+633 LCNMQQF

>member
-1 MCIVLFLLSLQ
+1 
-12 TLIVNYSLTIPI
+12 
-24 FIIPHYIMF
+24 MF
-33 SLFRRF
+33 NLFRRF
-39 LSPYKWLVV
+39 LSSYKWYVI
-48 ANLLLN
+48 ANIFLN
-54 LLATI
+54 LITAI

-70 ILQILFGIEAN
+70 ILQILFGMDTN
-81 THSFIPF
+81 THTYIPF
-88 SQISSLDSLLTI
+88 SQIDSLNSLLEI
-100 AKNNLYF
+100 GKNNIYA
-107 YIESLISQY
+107 YIEALINQH

-125 GIYLIVMTLFK
+125 GVYLIIMTLLK
-136 TLTTFL
+136 TLSAFL
-142 ASASLVPIRTGVL
+142 ASASLVPIRTGIL

-160 TIYHKITSLHL
+160 TIYRKITSLHL
-171 GYFSQEKKG
+171 GYFSHEKKG
-180 DIISRMTNDVTE
+180 DIISRITNDVVE
-192 VEASIIASLETIFK
+192 VEASIISSLETIFK
-206 NPIMIIIYLV
+206 NPIMILLYLI
-216 VLFTMSWKLTIF
+216 VLFTMSWRLTIF

-272 RIIKAF
+272 RVVKAF
-278 NAEDKLAQRF
+278 NAESKLNQRF
-288 DSLNNSIRHT
+288 QSLNETIRHT
-298 FNRIHTRYFLAH
+298 FNRIHIRYFLAH
-310 PVSEFL
+310 PISEFL

-328 GFLILNGN
+328 GYLILSGN
-336 GGISAPEFIYY
+336 GGITAPEFIYY

-364 GYSIQKGMASLQ
+364 GYSIQKGLASLQ
-376 RIDTIL
+376 RIDAVL
-382 NTENAITESL
+382 NAENKIIETT
-392 NPQSINSFNNE
+392 NPQIINSFNNE
-403 ISFNNVSFKYQ
+403 IRFNNVSFKYQ
-414 NDWVLR
+414 DEWVLK
-420 NINLTIRKGQTIA
+420 NINLTIPKGQTVA

-458 SISIDGID
+458 SITIDGID
-466 IKHLK
+466 IRNLSTHN
-471 IKDLRH
+471 LRH

-491 TIYNNITFGVEH
+491 TIYNNITFGVES
-503 ATQADV
+503 ATQAEV
-509 EQAARIA
+509 EHAARIA

-522 MATPT
+522 MATPD
-527 GYQTTI
+527 GYQTNI

-579 DAIEHL
+579 EAIEQL
-585 MQNRTAIVIAHRLST
+585 MLNRTAIVIAHRLST

-609 LHEGRIIEQ
+609 LHEGQIIEQ
-618 GTHNQLIDL
+618 GTHEQLIAL
-627 NGQYTK
+627 NGQYKK
-633 LYNMQK
+633 LCDMQNF

>member
-1 MCIVLFLLSLQ
+1 
-12 TLIVNYSLTIPI
+12 
-24 FIIPHYIMF
+24 MF
-33 SLFRRF
+33 NLFRRF
-39 LSPYKWLVV
+39 LSSYKWYVI
-48 ANLLLN
+48 ANIFLN
-54 LLATI
+54 LITAI

-70 ILQILFGIEAN
+70 ILQILFGMDTN
-81 THSFIPF
+81 THTYIPF
-88 SQISSLDSLLTI
+88 SQIDSLDSLLEI
-100 AKNNLYF
+100 GKNNIYA
-107 YIESLISQY
+107 YIEALINQH

-125 GIYLIVMTLFK
+125 GVYLIIMTLLK
-136 TLTTFL
+136 TLSAFL
-142 ASASLVPIRTGVL
+142 ASASLVPIRTGIL

-160 TIYHKITSLHL
+160 SIYRKITSLHL
-171 GYFSQEKKG
+171 GYFSHEKKG
-180 DIISRMTNDVTE
+180 DIISRITNDVVE
-192 VEASIIASLETIFK
+192 VEASIISSLETIFK
-206 NPIMIIIYLV
+206 NPIMILLYLI
-216 VLFTMSWKLTIF
+216 VLFTMSWRLTIF

-272 RIIKAF
+272 RVVKAF
-278 NAEDKLAQRF
+278 NAESKLNQRF
-288 DSLNNSIRHT
+288 QSLNETIRHT
-298 FNRIHTRYFLAH
+298 FNRIHIRYFLAH
-310 PVSEFL
+310 PISEFL

-328 GFLILNGN
+328 GYLILSGN
-336 GGISAPEFIYY
+336 GGITAPEFIYY

-364 GYSIQKGMASLQ
+364 GYSIQKGLASLQ
-376 RIDTIL
+376 RIDAVL
-382 NTENAITESL
+382 NAENKIIETT
-392 NPQSINSFNNE
+392 NPQIINSFNNE
-403 ISFNNVSFKYQ
+403 IRFNNVSFKYQ
-414 NDWVLR
+414 DEWVLK
-420 NINLTIRKGQTIA
+420 NINLTIPKGQTVA

-458 SISIDGID
+458 SITIDGID
-466 IKHLK
+466 IRNLSTHN
-471 IKDLRH
+471 LRH

-491 TIYNNITFGVEH
+491 TIYNNITFGVES
-503 ATQADV
+503 ATQAEV
-509 EQAARIA
+509 EHAARIA

-522 MATPT
+522 MATPD
-527 GYQTTI
+527 GYQTNI

-579 DAIEHL
+579 EAIEQL
-585 MQNRTAIVIAHRLST
+585 MLNRTAIVIAHRLST

-609 LHEGRIIEQ
+609 LHEGQIIEQ
-618 GTHNQLIDL
+618 GTHEQLIAL
-627 NGQYTK
+627 NGQYKK
-633 LYNMQK
+633 LCDMQNF